1 MTALWRWLAD
11 PLHWSGPNGLAQR
24 IAEHVGYAAAAT
36 AFAAVLVLPVALWIG
51 HTGRG
56 RLLAIQVG
64 NLGRA
69 IPTFGLIL
77 AAFTL
82 FGYGLTPVYV
92 ALVALAVPP
101 ILVNTVAGIRQVDP
115 EIVEAARG
123 MGMTE
128 AQVLWRVELPIAL
141 PVLMAGIRT
150 SAVQVV
156 ATATLAAVIGL
167 GGLGRPIVDGLAQGV
182 TYNPEA
188 RAMVVAGALGVALL
202 SVLTEWGL
210 AAVERRLA
218 ATRGGIPHWTPT
230 D

>member
-11 PLHWSGPNGLAQR
+11 PAHWSGPNGLAQR
-24 IAEHVGYAAAAT
+24 LGEHVGYAAAAT

-128 AQVLWRVELPIAL
+128 PQVLWRVELPIAL

-182 TYNPEA
+182 TYNPAA
-188 RAMVVAGALGVALL
+188 RAMVLAGALGVALL

-218 ATRGGIPHWTPT
+218 ATRGGATHWNIT

>member
-1 MTALWRWLAD
+1 VSALWQWLAD
-11 PLHWSGPNGLAQR
+11 PAHWSGPNGLTQR
-24 IAEHVGYAAAAT
+24 IAEHLIYSAAAT
-36 AFAAVLVLPVALWIG
+36 CLAAVLVLPVALWIG

-56 RLLAIQVG
+56 RLAAVQVG

-115 EIVEAARG
+115 EVVEAASG
-123 MGMTE
+123 MGMTG

-182 TYNPEA
+182 TYNPQA
-188 RAMVVAGALGVALL
+188 RAMVLAGALGVAFL

-210 AAVERRLA
+210 SAVERRLA
-218 ATRGGIPHWTPT
+218 AARGATESWNTP

>member
-1 MTALWRWLAD
+1 MTALWHWLAD
-11 PLHWSGPNGLAQR
+11 PAHWSGPNGLAQR
-24 IAEHVGYAAAAT
+24 LAEHVGYAAAAT
-36 AFAAVLVLPVALWIG
+36 AFAAALVLPVALWIG

-56 RLLAIQVG
+56 RLVAVQIG

-69 IPTFGLIL
+69 VPTFGLIL

-82 FGYGLTPVYV
+82 FGYGLTPVYI

-115 EIVEAARG
+115 EVVEAARG
-123 MGMTE
+123 MGMTG

-167 GGLGRPIVDGLAQGV
+167 GGLGRPIIDGLAQGV
-182 TYNPEA
+182 AYNPDA
-188 RAMVVAGALGVALL
+188 RAMVIAGALGVALL

-210 AAVERRLA
+210 SAVERRLA
-218 ATRGGIPHWTPT
+218 ATRGSAQNWNIT

>member
-1 MTALWRWLAD
+1 VTALWQWLTD
-11 PLHWSGPNGLAQR
+11 PAHWSGPNGLVQR
-24 IAEHVGYAAAAT
+24 LAEHVGYATAAT
-36 AFAAVLVLPVALWIG
+36 VFAAVLVVPVALWIG

-56 RLLAIQVG
+56 RLLAVQIG

-82 FGYGLTPVYV
+82 FGYGLTPVYI

-123 MGMTE
+123 MGMTG

-167 GGLGRPIVDGLAQGV
+167 GGLGRPIIDGLAQGV
-182 TYNPEA
+182 TYNPDA
-188 RAMVVAGALGVALL
+188 RAMVIAGALGVALL

-210 AAVERRLA
+210 SAVERRLA
-218 ATRGGIPHWTPT
+218 ATRGRTPNWNIT

>member
-11 PLHWSGPNGLAQR
+11 PAHWSGPNGLAQR
-24 IAEHVGYAAAAT
+24 LAEHVGYAAAAT
-36 AFAAVLVLPVALWIG
+36 VFAAVLVLPVALWIG
-51 HTGRG
+51 HTGRR

-82 FGYGLTPVYV
+82 FGYGLTPVYI

-128 AQVLWRVELPIAL
+128 AQVLWQVELPIAL

-182 TYNPEA
+182 TYNPDA
-188 RAMVVAGALGVALL
+188 RAMVLAGALGVALL
-202 SVLTEWGL
+202 SILTEWGL

-218 ATRGGIPHWTPT
+218 ATRGGATHWNIT

>member
-1 MTALWRWLAD
+1 MSALWQWLGD
-11 PLHWSGPNGLAQR
+11 PAHWSGPNGLSQR
-24 IAEHVGYAAAAT
+24 FAEHIVYSAAAT
-36 AFAAVLVLPVALWIG
+36 LLAAIVVLPLALWIG
-51 HTGRG
+51 HTGRA
-56 RLLAIQVG
+56 RLLAVQVG

-101 ILVNTVAGIRQVDP
+101 ILVNTVAGIRQVDRDV
-115 EIVEAARG
+115 VEAASG
-123 MGMTE
+123 MGMTG

-141 PVLMAGIRT
+141 PVVMAGLRT
-150 SAVQVV
+150 AAVQVV

-167 GGLGRPIVDGLAQGV
+167 GGLGRPIIDGLAQGV
-182 TYNPEA
+182 SYNPQA
-188 RAMVVAGALGVALL
+188 RAMVVAGAAGVALL
-202 SVLTEWGL
+202 SVFTEWGL
-210 AAVERRLA
+210 AAVERRIA
-218 ATRGGIPHWTPT
+218 ARRGGTTIWNTI